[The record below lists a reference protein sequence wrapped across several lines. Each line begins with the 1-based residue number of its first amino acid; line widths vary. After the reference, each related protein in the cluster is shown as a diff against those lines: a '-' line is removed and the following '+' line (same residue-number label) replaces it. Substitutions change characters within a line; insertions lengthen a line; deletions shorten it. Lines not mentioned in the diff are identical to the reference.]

1 MVCSARRFN
10 RLSFSRSLSSIL
22 LVSCYVSFGARAQQ
36 YIERME
42 GMKSRK
48 HPFYVQTN
56 TLLSKMNAESKYTL
70 INKRCPGGG
79 AHFPLCIFAL
89 PQCSRGNKANEHV
102 TRICVNG
109 SLYTLTLAHTE
120 RRPNSKRTK
129 KRGMR
134 QNQRFRIYLRCG
146 LTTTP
151 MHQSTAYIRTIYTHT
166 YKHTSGHSIVR
177 NSWQSFGSRD
187 RRFISTH
194 LELVE

>member
-1 MVCSARRFN
+1 
-10 RLSFSRSLSSIL
+10 
-22 LVSCYVSFGARAQQ
+22 
-36 YIERME
+36 
-42 GMKSRK
+42 MKSRK

-56 TLLSKMNAESKYTL
+56 TSLSKMNAESKYTL

-102 TRICVNG
+102 THICVNG
-109 SLYTLTLAHTE
+109 SQYTLTVAHTE

-134 QNQRFRIYLRCG
+134 QNQRLRIYLALWPHYYSNSSIDG
-146 LTTTP
+146 IYP
-151 MHQSTAYIRTIYTHT
+151 NSTHTHT
-166 YKHTSGHSIVR
+166 YKYTSGHSIVR
-177 NSWQSFGSRD
+177 NSWHSFGSRD
-187 RRFISTH
+187 RCFISTH